1 MIAATATP
9 IISVVTKG
17 RFIANQVLCTAAP
30 G

>member
-9 IISVVTKG
+9 IISVVSKD
-17 RFIANQVLCTAAP
+17 RFIANQAFCAAAP